1 MEPLTENMNFDEE
14 FFKMVD
20 LMDSPDNYDRKKMIE
35 QLIRLARMF
44 RLTKVVSEFYRS
56 PTHEQQGDGEVYCD
70 YDIGH
75 DDVRVY
81 DRRYQL
87 SNGVVLKATAYMAE
101 GTEPLNEDEE
111 KKLDVCIRSML
122 SLLSRKRMQGV
133 IEALAYHDR
142 DGYPNFSNFF
152 RHLEMMNQ
160 SCGFKGYTALMYN
173 LRQFSLINRDLGQ
186 EAGDMI
192 MRRHFEAVR
201 EIIGDNGHLVR
212 VGGDNFAAIFKNEI
226 LDKVIKALEGL
237 HIVYD
242 EENDRRVV
250 LSACAGVY
258 IIPPE
263 FKYVNYGS
271 IVQVIYPT
279 CQTAKLEKE
288 GTIVYASKKSVEQK
302 ENISRVRR
310 HFEEAL
316 EKEYFHAYYQP
327 KVDVQSGKLVG
338 AEALCRWIYEGQ
350 IVPPMEFIPVLEN
363 NMDICRLDFY
373 MLDRVCKDIRRWLDQ
388 GLEVVRVSVNLSRKH
403 LIDVDL
409 LEHIMKIIDRNKV
422 PYKYIEIELT
432 ETTTEVELKKLRR
445 LVEGLQEVGISTA
458 VDDFGVGYSSLNLIR
473 ELPWNV
479 LKIDKSLLPGV
490 GNDNR
495 KTSYVMFRHI
505 ASMAKDLG
513 LECITEGVETAEQVE
528 VLKNNN
534 CLYAQGF
541 YFDKPLPVVD
551 FEERLAKGGYY

>member
-142 DGYPNFSNFF
+142 DGYPNFPNFF